1 MRIVIGL
8 VGVLL
13 VGGCGD
19 APQRIGHGF
28 GEEGASTLE
37 IPEDIQQQQAEHLR
51 GINESLEG
59 IKQELDDQDLMRDF
73 PKLPDTLDFPKLPDK
88 LPKLPDKL

>member
-59 IKQELDDQDLMRDF
+59 IKSIRCSADSSASVAFHDCRASVPIRSSCF
-73 PKLPDTLDFPKLPDK
+73 A
-88 LPKLPDKL
+88 